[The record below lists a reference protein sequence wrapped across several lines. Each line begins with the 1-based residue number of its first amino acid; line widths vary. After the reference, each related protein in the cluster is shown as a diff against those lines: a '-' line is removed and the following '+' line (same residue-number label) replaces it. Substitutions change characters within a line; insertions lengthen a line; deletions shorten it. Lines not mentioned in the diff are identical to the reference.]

1 MSHPF
6 ISENICRTIR
16 HEFYN
21 SFESRKDVSMELL
34 DALSA
39 ENNVNSAI
47 NLSLSHHFTRR
58 HSSISQLISEILTEE
73 ALSSALQKIYDLVM
87 RHIHGQDQEP
97 KKVKFFILD
106 ETGIFKPNA
115 NSMDDRSYVHGA
127 SKTNHAIGVGHSY
140 SYLVGDDDA
149 IGQWVI
155 PINSRRVKSN
165 ENAIQVGF
173 EQFKSQLP
181 KGVSE
186 NTHVLTADSKYSS
199 KDAIANIYE
208 LGESALLLT
217 RLNSKRTLHFPY
229 TGEQKQRG
237 AKKKYGEEFKLH
249 DSSTWVA
256 PHEVLEF
263 DMQSARGK
271 EYTVRLR
278 RWNGL
283 IVKGKNG
290 ISMHDKP
297 FDVVKV
303 EVFDRNGN
311 PVNYKKM
318 WLMVAGARKN
328 LIEIKEVFMRYSRRF
343 KIEHFFRFCKQNLLL
358 GKYQT
363 PDTATQNKWCTFSC
377 LAYLNL
383 LCLSGTMEND
393 ILHPWRKGSA
403 LSEGIPSPYAMKRMA
418 SKIIDKIGT
427 PAKPCYYKSHGRGR
441 QSGVKMPKR
450 SKKPVIVKE
459 KTKKS
464 KSEKKPK
471 SSDCKKII
479 FNSNLE
485 VIDKLKLNKEQIELL
500 KKIA

>member
-1 MSHPF
+1 MSYPF

-21 SFESRKDVSMELL
+21 SFESRQDLSMELL

-39 ENNVNSAI
+39 ENNVNSAVT
-47 NLSLSHHFTRR
+47 LSLSHHFTRQ
-58 HSSISQLISEILTEE
+58 HSSISQLVSQILAEE
-73 ALSSALQKIYDLVM
+73 ALSYVLQNIYDLIM
-87 RHIHGQDQEP
+87 RRIRDQDHEP
-97 KKVKFFILD
+97 KKLRFFILD
-106 ETGIFKPNA
+106 ETGIFKPDA

-155 PINSRRVKSN
+155 PINSRRVKTN
-165 ENAIQVGF
+165 ENAIEVGF

-181 KGVSE
+181 KDVSE
-186 NTHVLTADSKYSS
+186 NTHALTADSKYSS
-199 KDAIANIYE
+199 KEAIANIYG

-249 DSSTWVA
+249 DSSTWVD

-271 EYTVRLR
+271 DYTVRLR

-283 IVKGKNG
+283 ILKGKNG

-303 EVFDRNGN
+303 EVFDSNGN

-343 KIEHFFRFCKQNLLL
+343 KIEHFFRFCKQHLLL

-363 PDTATQNKWCTFSC
+363 PDTPTQNKWCTFSC

-383 LCLSGTMEND
+383 LSLSGMMEND
-393 ILHPWRKGSA
+393 MLHPWRKGSA
-403 LSEGIPSPYAMKRMA
+403 LPEEIPSPYAIKRMA
-418 SKIIDKIGT
+418 SKIIDKVGT
-427 PAKPCYYKSHGRGR
+427 PAKPCYYKSHGCGR
-441 QSGVKMPKR
+441 KSGVEMPKR
-450 SKKPVIVKE
+450 SKKTVVVKE

-464 KSEKKPK
+464 KSEKKAK
-471 SSDCKKII
+471 FSDCKKII
-479 FNSNLE
+479 FNSDLD

-500 KKIA
+500 KKVA